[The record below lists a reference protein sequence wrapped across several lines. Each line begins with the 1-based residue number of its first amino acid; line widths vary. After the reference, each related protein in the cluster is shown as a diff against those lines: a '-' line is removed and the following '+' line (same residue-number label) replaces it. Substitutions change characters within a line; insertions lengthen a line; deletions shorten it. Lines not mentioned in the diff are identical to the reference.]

1 MAQTLGKNLRR
12 RGALPVLLTAIGIA
26 AWLVVERAVGAVTWL
41 TAYAVPTNQG
51 EFNDA
56 PGIAADYGF
65 VALQQFGFSV
75 LWDVLPVALGVFAS
89 LWMVAPV
96 AGELAMRFVVA
107 RAVLATGCGIV
118 LYIVAQFAKSG
129 YEYFAAGFN
138 PALDAIPGNALQL
151 WTQFGYALTNGIT
164 FFFATLPLVVL
175 GVVLLW
181 LWLRNRDPKH
191 PVYGILDEV

>member
-12 RGALPVLLTAIGIA
+12 RGALAALLTAVGIA
-26 AWLVVERAVGAVTWL
+26 AWLVVERAVGAITWL

-75 LWDVLPVALGVFAS
+75 LWDVPPVALGVFAS

-107 RAVLATGCGIV
+107 RAVLATACGIV
-118 LYIVAQFAKSG
+118 LYIVAQFAKST
-129 YEYFAAGFN
+129 YEYVTRGFD
-138 PALDAIPGNALQL
+138 PALEAIPGNALQL
-151 WTQFGYALTNGIT
+151 WTQFGYAITNGIT